1 MNQELFQILVGCV
14 SFLAGIVIKKI
25 MDDLRSLVI
34 KLQAIEVLVAGEY
47 VKKDDFEAKVDAMF
61 IKLDQIFDRLDSK
74 ADKATCKFHNGGGN

>member
-47 VKKDDFEAKVDAMF
+47 VKRDDFEAKVDAMF
-61 IKLDQIFDRLDSK
+61 IKLDQIFERLDSK
-74 ADKATCKFHNGGGN
+74 ADKASCKFHTTGGN